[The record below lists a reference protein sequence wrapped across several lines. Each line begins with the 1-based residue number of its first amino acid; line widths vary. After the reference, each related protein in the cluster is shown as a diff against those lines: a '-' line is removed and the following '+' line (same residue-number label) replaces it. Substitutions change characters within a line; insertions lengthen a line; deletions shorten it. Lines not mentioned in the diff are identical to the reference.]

1 MQLRKIRKDKKLK
14 KSYGNKEDEK
24 ISKQQ
29 RLNKINQA
37 NIENIGLLE
46 KNKELN
52 LNKLPNC
59 STENKQIVTQKRGY
73 KKRKYTRNYSKQ
85 VLIMIN
91 NNQNNRTLKHFKIK
105 MVSILHDFLT
115 NLHQKND
122 LLNSIKIAKLKKDSK
137 IKLIYLIN
145 QVIKKI
151 KRLRK
156 NS

>member
-91 NNQNNRTLKHFKIK
+91 NN
-105 MVSILHDFLT
+105 
-115 NLHQKND
+115 
-122 LLNSIKIAKLKKDSK
+122 
-137 IKLIYLIN
+137 
-145 QVIKKI
+145 
-151 KRLRK
+151 
-156 NS
+156 